1 MGIWAPRSS
10 ISKVKSC
17 GFSPVVRKSGAMY
30 LSMAGVG
37 RISVFDF
44 EVIQQGLIL
53 VLAGQ
58 ASVGEIAV
66 DVAPFA

>member
-1 MGIWAPRSS
+1 MGSGAPSS
-10 ISKVKSC
+10 SNSKVKST
-17 GFSPVVRKSGAMY
+17 GFSPVVQNSGAMY

-44 EVIQQGLIL
+44 EIIQQCLIL

-58 ASVGEIAV
+58 AAIGEVAV